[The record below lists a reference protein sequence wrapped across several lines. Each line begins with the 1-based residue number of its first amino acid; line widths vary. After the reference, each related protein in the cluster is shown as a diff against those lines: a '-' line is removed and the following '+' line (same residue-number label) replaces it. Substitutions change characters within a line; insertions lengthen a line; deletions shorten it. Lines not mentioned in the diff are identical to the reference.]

1 MKLMGHADLNT
12 TSRYVHLSKRHLA
25 DAQKKIEQYRAAREI
40 AEAEAAQRVS
50 GTLQGDCGEKRGDRD
65 ISAKMQRTWY
75 GCLSLSIKSRHSQHF

>member
-1 MKLMGHADLNT
+1 MKLMGHADLNS

-50 GTLQGDCGEKRGDRD
+50 GTLQGDCGEKRGDSGTFRRRCRELGM
-65 ISAKMQRTWY
+65 AAYR
-75 GCLSLSIKSRHSQHF
+75 